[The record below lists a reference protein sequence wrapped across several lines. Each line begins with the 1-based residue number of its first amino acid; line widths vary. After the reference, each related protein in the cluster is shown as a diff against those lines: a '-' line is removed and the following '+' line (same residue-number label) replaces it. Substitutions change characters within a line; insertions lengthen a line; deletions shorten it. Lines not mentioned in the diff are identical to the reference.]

1 DSNNLSQVCVDFSVR
16 DGDRINHR
24 DAHGLRILFMTTN
37 SPSEKRLEDLRGQGW
52 KEGVVPGKGVDVAG
66 GPIPRKPGYY
76 GQPVVK
82 PPVWTWEVPLYFF
95 FGGLAGMSAVI
106 TSAAVI
112 FHHVDL
118 ARAAMWLAAIA
129 GVVLSPVLLIMD
141 LGRPRLFL
149 NMLRV
154 FKHRSAMSMG
164 AWILSLFGACAVP
177 GLIALELHAHQTF
190 TGPLDQLLRLAAGLF
205 IFGSAIFGTL
215 LATYT
220 GVLIGATAIPAWFSH
235 RTLLPI
241 HFGTAGLGS
250 AAGLLELLGHRI
262 AALNFLGYYA
272 AGVESA
278 LLIWLSLDKQGAAN
292 RAIHEHGSGWLIR
305 IGEVLNGPLAIVLR
319 LFDLIPFS
327 ALSFLVGA
335 LVSRFGWIWV
345 GKIPRSRELPPH
357 SIRRLRRNLGENEV
371 PAAMS
376 HREQAQRAKAVSSPR
391 ARRGF
396 SLPQSEVAAANADGA
411 WRAQSLHRFGR
422 NRCGTIQ
429 KRARRIF
436 PGAANLART
445 PSEVVTAQ

>member
-1 DSNNLSQVCVDFSVR
+1 MPNEPR
-16 DGDRINHR
+16 
-24 DAHGLRILFMTTN
+24 
-37 SPSEKRLEDLRGQGW
+37 SEKRLEELREQAW
-52 KEGVVPGKGVDVAG
+52 KDGVVPGKGVDVAG
-66 GPIPRKPGYY
+66 SPIPRKPGYY

-82 PPVWTWEVPLYFF
+82 PPVWTWQVPLYFF

-106 TSAAVI
+106 ASGAVI
-112 FHHVDL
+112 FHQVDL
-118 ARAAMWLAAIA
+118 ARGAMWLAAIA
-129 GVVLSPVLLIMD
+129 GAVLSPVLLIMD

-177 GLIALELHAHQTF
+177 GLIAVELHAHQVF
-190 TGPLDQLLRLAAGLF
+190 GGSLDQLLHVAAGIF

-220 GVLIGATAIPAWFSH
+220 GVLIGATAIPAWFLH

-250 AAGLLELLGHRI
+250 AAAVLELLGHRI
-262 AALNFLGYYA
+262 PVLNFLGFYA

-278 LLIWLSLDKQGAAN
+278 LLIWLSIDKHGVAD

-319 LFDLIPFS
+319 LFGLVPLA

-345 GKIPRSRELPPH
+345 GKVSGSDPESVFAAE
-357 SIRRLRRNLGENEV
+357 RL
-371 PAAMS
+371 
-376 HREQAQRAKAVSSPR
+376 
-391 ARRGF
+391 
-396 SLPQSEVAAANADGA
+396 
-411 WRAQSLHRFGR
+411 
-422 NRCGTIQ
+422 
-429 KRARRIF
+429 
-436 PGAANLART
+436 
-445 PSEVVTAQ
+445 